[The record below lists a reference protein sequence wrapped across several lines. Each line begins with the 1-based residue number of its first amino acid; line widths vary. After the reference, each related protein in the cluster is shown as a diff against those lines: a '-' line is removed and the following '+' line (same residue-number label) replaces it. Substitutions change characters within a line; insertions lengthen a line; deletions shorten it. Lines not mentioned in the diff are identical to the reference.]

1 MIYMGIDPGGSTG
14 VAYSI
19 NGHYITNTITDPR
32 DLYTLIY
39 ENKPDVIAIERF
51 ATDHMISRD
60 GIHTIEI
67 VGGVK
72 SLCAVL
78 GIALHIHT
86 PQFRKA
92 FMQPAGQA
100 LSGVIN
106 KTVHEVDAMA
116 HLLRLEYELG
126 RSTK

>member
-19 NGHYITNTITDPR
+19 NGHYITNTITDQNE
-32 DLYTLIY
+32 LYKLIY
-39 ENKPDVIAIERF
+39 DNKPDVIAVERF
-51 ATDHMISRD
+51 ATDHMVSRD
-60 GIHTIEI
+60 GLHTIEI

-72 SLCAVL
+72 ALCSVL

-92 FMQPAGQA
+92 FMHPAQQQM
-100 LSGVIN
+100 SGVIG
-106 KTVHEVDAMA
+106 KTVHEIDAMA